1 MKTYLELLH
10 KLRGVWPGQREFP
23 DGPGQ
28 PMSHVVLGPHP
39 RVPGDAQPGAVG
51 VPRGVGG
58 LEDLV
63 HLLVG
68 AGGQGGD
75 LGRDTIIISIR
86 LKQFS

>member
-1 MKTYLELLH
+1 
-10 KLRGVWPGQREFP
+10 
-23 DGPGQ
+23 
-28 PMSHVVLGPHP
+28 MSHVVLGPHP

-58 LEDLV
+58 LQDLV

-86 LKQFS
+86 LKRFS